1 MRYLL
6 FILIIWL
13 WGCKSAERIAREKAT
28 KQEAARQQEISLI
41 EKTRR
46 LYPCDTFR
54 IKSTDTLLQ
63 LIPGDTVRVGEMVYI
78 HDTAV
83 VKRIIT
89 KYVLDSAWLLQYQ
102 DSLASERYICD
113 LAREQAG
120 GESQRADIAEAVL
133 SQTKD
138 EKGYWQRAAMITW
151 GILAV
156 LAGGAIFSKIKGII

>member
-1 MRYLL
+1 MRYSL
-6 FILIIWL
+6 FILSIWL
-13 WGCKSAERIAREKAT
+13 CGCKSAEKIAREKAA
-28 KQEAARQQEISLI
+28 KQETARQQEISLI

-63 LIPGDTVRVGEMVYI
+63 FIPGDTVRVGEAVYV
-78 HDTAV
+78 HDTSV
-83 VKRIIT
+83 IKRTVT
-89 KYVLDSAWLLQYQ
+89 KYVLDSAWLKQYQ

-113 LAREQAG
+113 LAREQTAG
-120 GESQRADIAEAVL
+120 EGLRADKAEAVL

-138 EKGYWQRAAMITW
+138 DKTHWQRAAMITW

>member
-13 WGCKSAERIAREKAT
+13 WGCKSAEKVAREGAT

-63 LIPGDTVRVGEMVYI
+63 VIPGDTVRVGEMVYI

-83 VKRIIT
+83 VKRIVT

-113 LAREQAG
+113 LAREQAQ
-120 GESQRADIAEAVL
+120 GEGQRADKAEASAKAAKEDVTYYKRIVIVGGVVL
-133 SQTKD
+133 
-138 EKGYWQRAAMITW
+138 GLLIG
-151 GILAV
+151 GI
-156 LAGGAIFSKIKGII
+156 GALKIIS